1 MDDLHDRLARIEDER
16 AIVAILYR
24 YGDALDHGDRD
35 EFLDCFTPDAQY
47 LVHMRMGSS
56 DGLAF
61 EGHEQL
67 REYFDRHTHAPAAF
81 HKHVTV
87 NPLVTV
93 NGAAADAQSYF
104 LRVDSRRRDR
114 HWCWRRVG
122 TSITSSEA
130 PKGAGASDPDVV
142 RWRTCDLLG
151 PVGISDP
158 VLEETRSSR
167 RPAGPVTPTPLGSL
181 PSAGDR

>member
-1 MDDLHDRLARIEDER
+1 MEDER

-104 LRVDSRRRDR
+104 LRVDSP
-114 HWCWRRVG
+114 
-122 TSITSSEA
+122 A
-130 PKGAGASDPDVV
+130 AGPAVV
-142 RWRTCDLLG
+142 LAAGRYIDHLERSPEGRWR
-151 PVGISDP
+151 I
-158 VLEETRSSR
+158 RSR
-167 RPAGPVTPTPLGSL
+167 RCEVENL
-181 PSAGDR
+181 